1 MSDRIT
7 VACGG
12 AVETAFLPA
21 RLLDLRVRYGLEV
34 YTACSARALDFV
46 TPTALRAVTT
56 HAPVLPE
63 TRWAEDGTPAH
74 LSLAATDLVVVFPAT
89 ARILAEGAIGSITC
103 PVTRLIAF
111 TPWERLVIAPAIPPA
126 LDPTV
131 YRPHLQTLR
140 DRGCTVLGSDDL
152 FASWRDV
159 LDHLQQRLGLVA
171 APQPDSPLA
180 LFRTQSDES

>member
-1 MSDRIT
+1 MSARIT

-12 AVETAFLPA
+12 AVETAFLPG
-21 RLLDLRVRYGLEV
+21 RLLDLRTRYGLEV
-34 YTACSARALDFV
+34 RTACSERALDFV

-56 HAPVLPE
+56 HAPVLPQ

-74 LSLAATDLVVVFPAT
+74 LSLAASDLVVVTPAT
-89 ARILAEGAIGSITC
+89 ARIIAEGAIGSVTC

-126 LDPTV
+126 LDPEV
-131 YRPHLQTLR
+131 YRPHLASLAA
-140 DRGCTVLGSDDL
+140 RGCSILGGDDL

-159 LDHLQQRLGLVA
+159 VDHLRERLDLVA
-171 APQPDSPLA
+171 IPSSDSPLA
-180 LFRTQSDES
+180 LFRPQSDDS